1 MDIEQKPRKFLSP
14 IIAGIGLGIA
24 LLGMFVVTGHGL
36 GAYGFYKRVDLWL
49 SNVISSQWTQAN
61 AYLSTSLDKGH
72 PLDVWVSWEVLGI
85 AFGAFIGSIVAR
97 RFKFKIERGS
107 GINITMRIGLAIL
120 GGALSGF
127 GAALARG
134 CTSGLGLSGA
144 ATLSV
149 AAFLFLMGF
158 FIAGLITARIT
169 RKVW

>member
-1 MDIEQKPRKFLSP
+1 MNIEQKPRKFWPPL
-14 IIAGIGLGIA
+14 IGGLGLGVA
-24 LLGMFVVTGHGL
+24 LVGMFVVTGHGL
-36 GAYGFYKRVDLWL
+36 GAYGFYKKVVLWI
-49 SNVISSQWTQAN
+49 SNDVASQWTQAN
-61 AYLSTSLDKGH
+61 AYLSASLGKGH
-72 PLDVWVSWEVLGI
+72 PLAGWISWEVLGI
-85 AFGAFIGSIVAR
+85 AFGALVGSLVAK
-97 RFKFKIERGS
+97 RFRFKIERGS
-107 GINITMRIGLAIL
+107 GINVTSRLGLAIL

-149 AAFLFLMGF
+149 AAFLFLMSF

>member
-1 MDIEQKPRKFLSP
+1 MDTNKNPRKFWPPLV
-14 IIAGIGLGIA
+14 AGVGLGIT

-36 GAYGFYKRVDLWL
+36 GAYGFYKRVTLWL
-49 SNVISSQWTQAN
+49 SNDISSQWTQAN
-61 AYLSTSLDKGH
+61 AYLSASLGKTH

-85 AFGAFIGSIVAR
+85 ALGALLGSMFAR

-107 GINITMRIGLAIL
+107 GINITSRLSLAIV
-120 GGALSGF
+120 GGVLSGF
-127 GAALARG
+127 GASLARG

-158 FIAGLITARIT
+158 FIAGLLMAKIT

>member
-1 MDIEQKPRKFLSP
+1 MDTNKNPRKFWSP
-14 IIAGIGLGIA
+14 LFAGVGLGIT
-24 LLGMFVVTGHGL
+24 LLGMYVVTGHGL
-36 GAYGFYKRVDLWL
+36 GAYGFYKRVTLWL
-49 SNVISSQWTQAN
+49 SNDISSQWTQAN
-61 AYLSTSLDKGH
+61 AYLSASLGKTH

-85 AFGAFIGSIVAR
+85 ALGALLGSMFAR

-107 GINITMRIGLAIL
+107 GINITSRLSLAIV
-120 GGALSGF
+120 GGVLSGF
-127 GAALARG
+127 GASLARG

-158 FIAGLITARIT
+158 FIAGLLMAKIT

>member
-1 MDIEQKPRKFLSP
+1 MNIEQKPRKFWPPL
-14 IIAGIGLGIA
+14 IGGIGLGIA
-24 LLGMFVVTGHGL
+24 LLGMFVITGHGL
-36 GAYGFYKRVDLWL
+36 GAYGFYKKVVLWI
-49 SNVISSQWTQAN
+49 SNDICSQWTQAN
-61 AYLSTSLDKGH
+61 AYLSASLGKGH
-72 PLDVWVSWEVLGI
+72 PLDFWVSWEVLGI
-85 AFGAFIGSIVAR
+85 AFGALVGSLVAR
-97 RFKFKIERGS
+97 RFRFKVERGS
-107 GINITMRIGLAIL
+107 GINVTSRLVLAIL
-120 GGALSGF
+120 GGTLSGF

>member
-1 MDIEQKPRKFLSP
+1 MDSKQKPRNFWPPL
-14 IIAGIGLGIA
+14 IGGVGLGIA

-36 GAYGFYKRVDLWL
+36 GAYGFYKRVTLWI
-49 SNVISSQWTQAN
+49 SNDVASQWTQAN
-61 AYLSTSLDKGH
+61 AYLSASLGKGH
-72 PLDVWVSWEVLGI
+72 PLDFWISWEILGV
-85 AFGAFIGSIVAR
+85 AFGALVGSLIAR
-97 RFKFKIERGS
+97 RFRFKVERGS
-107 GINITMRIGLAIL
+107 GISITLRFGLAIL

>member
-1 MDIEQKPRKFLSP
+1 MNMEQKPRKFWPPL
-14 IIAGIGLGIA
+14 IGGIGLGIA

-36 GAYGFYKRVDLWL
+36 GAYGFYKRIIVWIGDD
-49 SNVISSQWTQAN
+49 VASQWTQAN
-61 AYLSTSLDKGH
+61 AYLSTSLGKGH
-72 PLDVWVSWEVLGI
+72 PLDFWISWEVLGI
-85 AFGAFIGSIVAR
+85 AFGSLVGSLVAR
-97 RFKFKIERGS
+97 RFRFKIERGS
-107 GINITMRIGLAIL
+107 GISINSRLLLAIF
-120 GGALSGF
+120 GGMLSGF

>member
-1 MDIEQKPRKFLSP
+1 MNDDKTPRKFLSP
-14 IIAGIGLGIA
+14 LFAGVGLGFA

-36 GAYGFYKRVDLWL
+36 GAYGFYKRVTLWL
-49 SNVISSQWTQAN
+49 SNDISSQWTQAN
-61 AYLSTSLDKGH
+61 AYLSTSLGKTH
-72 PLDVWVSWEVLGI
+72 PLDIWISWEVAGI
-85 AFGAFIGSIVAR
+85 AFGALLGSMLAR

-107 GINITMRIGLAIL
+107 SVNITSRLSLAIF
-120 GGALSGF
+120 GGVLSGF
-127 GAALARG
+127 GASLARG

-158 FIAGLITARIT
+158 FIAGLLMAKIT